1 MTKFQQIAGIEWLWL
16 RISWESISSG
26 ERLKQYEEIILFFLF
41 CFWGDNEG
49 DGFLWIE
56 STNWRIEIISF
67 WIFSIFSELNQLKNW
82 DDIILKLWLS
92 LNWTNCR
99 IEMILFWI
107 FSIFSE
113 LNQPIEELRWYYFE
127 IVAGTRRSWGWR
139 QVWWK
144 MTNLGEGCFSR
155 FSFNFEFDFF

>member
-56 STNWRIEIISF
+56 STNWRIEIVSF
-67 WIFSIFSELNQLKNW
+67 WIFPNVELNQLKNW

-113 LNQPIEELRWYYFE
+113 LNQPIEELRWYYLKLWQVRE
-127 IVAGTRRSWGWR
+127 GAGDDAKCDEKWQILARDASQGF
-139 QVWWK
+139 
-144 MTNLGEGCFSR
+144 NLIL
-155 FSFNFEFDFF
+155 DLI